1 MALIREIR
9 LATRNLLRSPGFA
22 AVSVAALA
30 LGIGANAAIFSL
42 VSAVMLSP
50 LPYPE
55 AARLYNV
62 FLQQEG
68 DATRAL
74 VPERLPWSYPKFQ
87 TLREQ
92 STPFA
97 TLAGFTDDSFN
108 WTAGEE
114 PQRLQGEYTSA
125 EYFGLLGQKPI
136 LGRLFTAEED
146 SPAGDSAVM
155 LLSERLWRRSF
166 GGSREVLGRAVILDR
181 QSFVVVGVLPAG
193 FRGLSEKAELWIPLA
208 SARLLMYPE
217 ALTEEHNHWFEAI
230 GRVAPE
236 VIGAPNPDQLAAA
249 GRAVEAAHPIPAEYS
264 DGSRWTAA
272 ALPLEAARRDPL
284 LRRALMVLLVAV
296 GAVLLIA
303 CANLANLLLVRGAG
317 RRRELALRTALGGT
331 RWQLVRQLL
340 TESLLL
346 SVAGAAVGL
355 LLAAWAVEL
364 LRSLRPEVLGGW
376 GITSSEGTALAG
388 AGLDGR
394 VLVFCGLLVLLVPLL
409 VGLVPALR
417 AVRADLASGLKEG
430 AAVLTGAAL
439 RRRGLGRGA
448 LVAAEL
454 ALALVLLVGAGLL
467 LRSFAGLARQD
478 LGFRPEGV
486 LTARFT
492 PSSGDYDQQTGAQ
505 FHAQLVERLAA
516 LPGVVSASL
525 ATCAPA
531 SSGCNRTR
539 VTRLDGR
546 PVPLAEAPAVG
557 VHFITPGHLRNLG
570 VPILEGRELSRDDR
584 PDTPRVAI
592 LSATAARTLWPGQSA
607 LGKRLAVGQGGF
619 RGEDQA
625 EVIAVVG
632 DVRYQRLEEE
642 PVADV
647 YLSSVQTYP
656 LARLLFV
663 RTEGDPLALVPA
675 VRGAVR
681 ELNPNL
687 PLYSV
692 RTMSERLGDALSRS
706 RFASLLLAV
715 FAGLALL
722 LAAIGVYG
730 VLAYTVAQRR
740 REIGLRIA
748 LGAERSSVAG
758 LVLRQGMAL
767 AGVGVGGG
775 LALAFLGAKALGA
788 LLYGVG
794 PGDPL
799 TFVLVPLLLL
809 AVALAACLVP
819 ALSAVRLEPMAVLGQ
834 DT

>member
-1 MALIREIR
+1 MALIQEIR
-9 LATRNLLRSPGFA
+9 LAARGLRRSPGFT

-55 AARLYNV
+55 PDRLYSV
-62 FLQQEG
+62 FLEREKAPAPG
-68 DATRAL
+68 A
-74 VPERLPWSYPKFQ
+74 PERLPWSYPKFQ
-87 TLREQ
+87 TLKEQ
-92 STPFA
+92 PTPFA
-97 TLAGFTDDSFN
+97 QLAGFTDDSFN

-114 PQRLQGEYTSA
+114 PQRLQGEYTSV
-125 EYFGLLGQKPI
+125 EYFRLLGQEPI

-146 SPAGDSAVM
+146 SPAGDSAVI
-155 LLSERLWRRSF
+155 LLSEGLWRRTF
-166 GGSREVLGRAVILDR
+166 GGDSEVLGRAIALDR
-181 QSFVVVGVLPAG
+181 RPFTVVGVLPAG
-193 FRGLSEKAELWIPLA
+193 FRGLSDKAELWIPLA
-208 SARLLMYPE
+208 AARLLMYPE

-230 GRVAPE
+230 GRLAPE
-236 VIGAPNPDQLAAA
+236 VIGAPNPEQIAAA
-249 GRAVEAAHPIPAEYS
+249 GRAVEATYSIPAELS
-264 DGSRWTAA
+264 DGSRWSAA
-272 ALPLEAARRDPL
+272 ALPLEAVRRDPL
-284 LRRALMVLLVAV
+284 LRRALLVLLVAV

-317 RRRELALRTALGGT
+317 RRRELALRTALGGS
-331 RWQLVRQLL
+331 RWRLVRQLL

-346 SVAGAAVGL
+346 AVAGAAVGL

-376 GITSSEGTALAG
+376 GISFSEGAALAG

-394 VLVFCGLLVLLVPLL
+394 VLAFCGLLALLVPL
-409 VGLVPALR
+409 VIGLVPAQS
-417 AVRADLASGLKEG
+417 AVRADLSSGLKEG
-430 AAVLTGAAL
+430 GAVLIGAAG

-467 LRSFAGLARQD
+467 LRSFAGLAGQD
-478 LGFRPEGV
+478 FGFRPEGV
-486 LTARFT
+486 LTARF
-492 PSSGDYDQQTGAQ
+492 SASAGDYDQQTGAQ
-505 FHAQLVERLAA
+505 LHARLVERLSA

-531 SSGCNRTR
+531 SSGCNGTR

-546 PVPLAEAPAVG
+546 PVPPTEAPAVG

-570 VPILEGRELSRDDR
+570 VPFLEGRELSPDDR
-584 PDTPRVAI
+584 QGTPRVAI
-592 LSATAARTLWPGQSA
+592 VSATAARTLWPGQSA

-619 RGEDQA
+619 RGEQQA

-647 YLSSVQTYP
+647 YLSSLQTSP
-656 LARLLFV
+656 LARMLFV
-663 RTEGDPLALVPA
+663 RTEGDPLALAPA
-675 VRGAVR
+675 VRALAR
-681 ELNPNL
+681 EIDPNL

-692 RTMSERLGDALSRS
+692 RTLSERLGDALSRS
-706 RFASLLLAV
+706 RFASVLLAV

-722 LAAIGVYG
+722 LAAVGVYG
-730 VLAYTVAQRR
+730 VLAYAVAQRR

-748 LGAERSSVAG
+748 LGAERSSVAR
-758 LVLRQGMAL
+758 LVVSQGMAL
-767 AGVGVGGG
+767 AGIGVGGG
-775 LALAFLGAKALGA
+775 LALSVLAARSLSA
-788 LLYGVG
+788 LLYRVE
-794 PGDPL
+794 PADPL
-799 TFVLVPLLLL
+799 TFLVVPALLL
-809 AVALAACLVP
+809 AVALAACLLP
-819 ALSAVRLEPMAVLGQ
+819 ALSAARLEPMSVLGK
-834 DT
+834 DS